1 MPARVCISTARRRNL
16 RVSPEAESRPARPW
30 APLRPHRASFVPP
43 HRGVSAAG
51 RVPSAWA
58 GGGGSQACIR
68 TCIHTYTR
76 VQAAAIGTH
85 TSPAVSPPPAPRHL
99 PTPSRTSRTAASGP
113 PRKGQRGAVLTPLIS
128 SRPPR
133 SSAHPICRPHA
144 LKRGVSTQTARRWS
158 PGGSEGAGGALPAG
172 GHAALSVAAFK
183 QRRQSTGNDFQG
195 KTRSPALVAQFG
207 FPCMPAAVP
216 PGLPVRRHRGHQRDD
231 KGSSMG
237 SGSPGCGSG
246 TLREHCPPRTAASW
260 FLSA

>member
-195 KTRSPALVAQFG
+195 KTRCLGDFCEWSDLQCTERPAVGWMLLA
-207 FPCMPAAVP
+207 PNAVNAP
-216 PGLPVRRHRGHQRDD
+216 SSLMLFSG
-231 KGSSMG
+231 GSRWTMG
-237 SGSPGCGSG
+237 CAVGNQWLEGKVGNK
-246 TLREHCPPRTAASW
+246 L
-260 FLSA
+260 

>member
-195 KTRSPALVAQFG
+195 KTR
-207 FPCMPAAVP
+207 AVH
-216 PGLPVRRHRGHQRDD
+216 G
-231 KGSSMG
+231 
-237 SGSPGCGSG
+237 
-246 TLREHCPPRTAASW
+246 
-260 FLSA
+260 